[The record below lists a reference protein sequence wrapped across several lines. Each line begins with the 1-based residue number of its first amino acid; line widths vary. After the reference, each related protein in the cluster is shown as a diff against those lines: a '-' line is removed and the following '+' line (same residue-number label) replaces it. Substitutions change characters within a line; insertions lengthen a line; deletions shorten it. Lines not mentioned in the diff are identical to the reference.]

1 MILVAA
7 EHDAPTLDLGYEIFI
22 ALISILSV
30 INMALTVI
38 PGVDPD
44 AVVVVS
50 WINGF
55 MTLIFLFDFGLRL
68 FVAPSR
74 SFYFFHDYG
83 WADLLAITPAFR
95 ILRLF
100 RIVKAYRLVRKHG
113 ISKLLYYVSVN
124 RAESALF
131 ILIFAV
137 IIIIQLGSFFVLVA
151 EGSAPNANI
160 KTATDAMWWTYVT
173 ITTVGYGDHYPV
185 TDAGRL
191 VGMIVMTTGVG
202 IFATFAGYIAN
213 KLLAPSGKKKAKKER
228 YEPGP
233 PPAALTLAELKHY
246 LEEREKIDLEI
257 SARLSRLEQ
266 TLHHENTHSD
276 TTP

>member
-1 MILVAA
+1 
-7 EHDAPTLDLGYEIFI
+7 
-22 ALISILSV
+22 
-30 INMALTVI
+30 
-38 PGVDPD
+38 
-44 AVVVVS
+44 
-50 WINGF
+50 

-131 ILIFAV
+131 ILIFSV

-213 KLLAPSGKKKAKKER
+213 KLLAPSGKKKAKKGE
-228 YEPGP
+228 
-233 PPAALTLAELKHY
+233 A
-246 LEEREKIDLEI
+246 
-257 SARLSRLEQ
+257 
-266 TLHHENTHSD
+266 
-276 TTP
+276 